1 MVVFWDIDGVLRDLV
16 KGLGIEFQL
25 SWEDNKVVEGV
36 EEDFSVLVN
45 SPALP
50 YLDVLLDFLEEESFN
65 LEHVILSANPERWR
79 KYTNQWLDEHGL
91 KNVERI
97 FTDTL
102 EEKLDYLD
110 TPDVVLIDDYPYFV
124 DYGNILLIDHSYNKS
139 ARPLVRIESP
149 LELEICLLILDKIS
163 GR

>member
-1 MVVFWDIDGVLRDLV
+1 VIVFWDIDGVLRDLM
-16 KGLGIEFQL
+16 KGSGIELQM
-25 SWEDNKVVEGV
+25 SWEDSKIVESV

-50 YLDVLLDFLEEESFN
+50 YLDVLLNFLNREHSN
-65 LEHVILSANPERWR
+65 LEHIILSANPESWR

-91 KNVERI
+91 KGVKRI

-139 ARPLVRIESP
+139 ARPLVRIKNP
-149 LELEICLLILDKIS
+149 LELEICLLILDKI
-163 GR
+163 GER

>member
-1 MVVFWDIDGVLRDLV
+1 VIVFWDIDGVLRDLV
-16 KGLGIEFQL
+16 KGLDIELQM
-25 SWEDNKVVEGV
+25 SWEDNKIVESV

-50 YLDVLLDFLEEESFN
+50 YLDVLLNFLNRGHSN
-65 LEHVILSANPERWR
+65 LEHIILSANPESWR
-79 KYTNQWLDEHGL
+79 KYTNQWLNEHGL
-91 KNVERI
+91 KGVKRI

-110 TPDVVLIDDYPYFV
+110 APNVVLIDDYPYFV
-124 DYGNILLIDHSYNKS
+124 DYSNILLIDHSYNKS
-139 ARPLVRIESP
+139 ARPLVRIKSP

-163 GR
+163 ER